1 MSELIKSIKYK
12 NHTIEIK
19 LDDSPENPREWDN
32 TGTMVFF
39 HKRNSMGD
47 KNHGL
52 TRDMFNSWDELES
65 HLIKEK
71 NAGVVLPVY
80 MYDHSGITIS
90 TKPFSCPWD
99 SGQIGFIYVDKKS
112 AKENFYSKK
121 RKPYQVWNKEL
132 EKKVTECLES
142 EIKIYDDYLNGNV
155 YGFVITGPN
164 GEEVEDGSRWGFIG
178 DIEYCISEAKE
189 TVDSLFKF
197 QKRLVLDKVSSS
209 V

>member
-1 MSELIKSIKYK
+1 MSESIKYK

-19 LDDSPENPREWDN
+19 HDDSSESPRKWDN
-32 TGTMVFF
+32 VGTMVLF
-39 HKRNSMGD
+39 HKRYLLGD
-47 KNHGL
+47 TNHGL

-90 TKPFSCPWD
+90 TNPFSCPWD
-99 SGQIGFIYVDKKS
+99 SGQIGFIYADKKT

-121 RKPYQVWNKEL
+121 NKPYQVWNKEL
-132 EKKVTECLES
+132 VKKVTECLES
-142 EIKIYDDYLNGNV
+142 EIKTYDDYLNGNV

-164 GEEVEDGSRWGFIG
+164 GEEVEDGSCWGFIG
-178 DIEYCISEAKE
+178 DKEYCINEAKNV
-189 TVDSLFKF
+189 VDYQVKNE
-197 QKRLVLDKVSSS
+197 KVLDKQNLS